1 MSMLR
6 RHSVRSVIIAA
17 IGCCAAS
24 AAAGQSISTA
34 PCRVPGLEEQVRCAS
49 VEVRENRASAGSRTI
64 ALRVVILPSR
74 APASASRQSL
84 FYLVG
89 GPGLPATT
97 LADLV
102 ADSHANTRLT
112 HDIVLVDQRGTGGSN
127 ALRCG
132 LYGST
137 GDIAR
142 YLGDQLP
149 VDSVRA
155 CAERL
160 ARHADVTQYTSA
172 AAADDLEAVRT
183 ALDIPRIDLDASAYG
198 TRVAIEYLEKYPD
211 RVRTAVLQGAIPR
224 DASLARSAARD
235 AQVALD
241 RLMADCAADPFC
253 RTSFPRLRSE
263 LSALLTRLD
272 RGPLSVRVEHPRSK
286 DTVIVAMTR
295 GVFADR
301 LRIMLYS
308 TRLSRRIPI
317 VIHQAHEGDWTPF
330 VGLAYELSRVV
341 FDQLEVGA
349 HLSGACADDLSPSA
363 DVRGTFLGDYRRR
376 MYHDA
381 CAVWPHAGRPD
392 RAIAMGARVPV
403 LLVVGTLDPVTPA
416 RFAEAIARTLP
427 NATLLTVPNM
437 AHAGADPCVERIV
450 AGFIGRGSMQGV
462 DTACL
467 RRIPVPVFIT
477 GERER

>member
-1 MSMLR
+1 MSMRR

-17 IGCCAAS
+17 IGCCAAT
-24 AAAGQSISTA
+24 AAGQSISTA

-102 ADSHANTRLT
+102 AASHANTRLT
-112 HDIVLVDQRGTGGSN
+112 HDLVLVDQRGTGGSL

-132 LYGST
+132 FYGAT
-137 GDIAR
+137 GNVAT

-172 AAADDLEAVRT
+172 AAADDLEAVRA

-241 RLMADCAADPFC
+241 RVMADCAADPFC

-263 LSALLTRLD
+263 LSALLTRLE

-286 DTVIVAMTR
+286 DTVVVAMTR

-317 VIHQAHEGDWTPF
+317 VIHKAHEGDWTPF

-341 FDQLEVGA
+341 FDQLDVGA
-349 HLSGACADDLSPSA
+349 HLSGACTDDLSPST
-363 DVRGTFLGDYRRR
+363 DVRETFLGDYRRR
-376 MYHDA
+376 MYRDA
-381 CAVWPHAGRPD
+381 CAVWPQARRPALGVVVTS
-392 RAIAMGARVPV
+392 RAPV
-403 LLVVGTLDPVTPA
+403 LLVVGTLDPVTPP
-416 RFAEAIARTLP
+416 RFAAAVARALP
-427 NATLLTVPNM
+427 NATVLEVPNM

-450 AGFIGRGSMQGV
+450 TGFIARGSMQDV
-462 DTACL
+462 DTSCVKAM
-467 RRIPVPVFIT
+467 PVAPFIT
-477 GERER
+477 R

>member
-17 IGCCAAS
+17 IGCCAAT
-24 AAAGQSISTA
+24 AAGQSISTA

-102 ADSHANTRLT
+102 AASHANTRLT
-112 HDIVLVDQRGTGGSN
+112 HDIVLVDHRGTGGSN

-132 LYGST
+132 FYGAT
-137 GDIAR
+137 GDIAM

-149 VDSVRA
+149 SDSVRA

-160 ARHADVTQYTSA
+160 ARHADLTQYTSA
-172 AAADDLEAVRT
+172 AAADDLDAVRA

-198 TRVAIEYLEKYPD
+198 TRVAIQYLEKYPN

-241 RLMADCAADPFC
+241 RVMAACAVDPFC

-272 RGPLSVRVEHPRSK
+272 GEPLSVRVEHPRSK
-286 DTVIVAMTR
+286 DTVTVAMTR

-317 VIHQAHEGDWTPF
+317 VIHRAHEGDWTPF
-330 VGLAYELSRVV
+330 VALAYELSRVV
-341 FDQLEVGA
+341 FDQLDAGA
-349 HLSGACADDLSPSA
+349 HLSAACAEDMTEPLDSR
-363 DVRGTFLGDYRRR
+363 DTFLGDYRAR
-376 MYHDA
+376 MYRQA
-381 CAVWPHAGRPD
+381 CAAWPVAGMSHSRGQMPM
-392 RAIAMGARVPV
+392 RAPM
-403 LLVVGTLDPVTPA
+403 LLVTGELDPVTPPS
-416 RFAEAIARTLP
+416 FAEAVAGDLH
-427 NATLLTVPNM
+427 NATLLIVPAM
-437 AHAGADPCVERIV
+437 AHAGVERCVEEV
-450 AGFIGRGSMQGV
+450 
-462 DTACL
+462 
-467 RRIPVPVFIT
+467 
-477 GERER
+477 

>member
-1 MSMLR
+1 MSMVR
-6 RHSVRSVIIAA
+6 CHSVRFALIAA
-17 IGCCAAS
+17 IGCCAAT
-24 AAAGQSISTA
+24 AAGQSISTA
-34 PCRVPGLEEQVRCAS
+34 PCRVPGLEEEVRCAS
-49 VEVRENRASAGSRTI
+49 VAVPENSAAAGSRTI

-74 APASASRQSL
+74 VTAATARQSL

-102 ADSHANTRLT
+102 AAAHATTRLT

-132 LYGST
+132 FYGST
-137 GDIAR
+137 GDIAM
-142 YLGDQLP
+142 YLGDQFP
-149 VDSVRA
+149 SDSVRA

-160 ARHADVTQYTSA
+160 TRRADLTQYTSA
-172 AAADDLEAVRT
+172 AAADDLEAVRA

-198 TRVAIEYLEKYPD
+198 TRVALEYLEKYSD

-241 RLMADCAADPFC
+241 RVMADCAADPFC

-286 DTVIVAMTR
+286 DTVGVAMTR

-317 VIHQAHEGDWTPF
+317 VIHKAHEGDWTPF
-330 VGLAYELSRVV
+330 VSLAYELSRVV
-341 FDQLEVGA
+341 FDQLDVGA
-349 HLSGACADDLSPSA
+349 HLSSVCTDDLSPPT
-363 DVRGTFLGDYRRR
+363 DVRGTFLGDYRQR
-376 MYHDA
+376 MYRDA
-381 CAVWPHAGRPD
+381 CAVWPHARRSALD
-392 RAIAMGARVPV
+392 VVVRSRAPV
-403 LLVVGTLDPVTPA
+403 LLVVGTLDPVTPP
-416 RFAEAIARTLP
+416 RFAAAVARALP
-427 NATLLTVPNM
+427 NATVLDVPTM

-450 AGFIGRGSMQGV
+450 AGFIGRGSMQDV
-462 DTACL
+462 DTSCVKGIAL
-467 RRIPVPVFIT
+467 PPFVTR
-477 GERER
+477 